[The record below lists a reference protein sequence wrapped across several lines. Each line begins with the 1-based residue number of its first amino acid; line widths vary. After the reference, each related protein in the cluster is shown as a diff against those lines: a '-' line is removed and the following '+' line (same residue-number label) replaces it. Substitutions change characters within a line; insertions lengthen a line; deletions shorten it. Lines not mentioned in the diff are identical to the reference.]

1 MKTNIIKAVL
11 FSLLIVVNISLSA
24 QIFQRDDNNDQAS
37 GSNTERGIGDNG
49 TRALENPPDDPSAG
63 GNQPVGGPVGEG
75 LLLLLG
81 MGAVYGV
88 RKLRGRNKK
97 ENIFDQNSEE

>member
-24 QIFQRDDNNDQAS
+24 QIFQRDDNNDDAARNS
-37 GSNTERGIGDNG
+37 TERGIGDVNE
-49 TRALENPPDDPSAG
+49 RALPNPPDDPSAG
-63 GNQPVGGPVGEG
+63 GNQVVSGPVGEG

-81 MGAVYGV
+81 MGALYGV
-88 RKLRGRNKK
+88 RKLRRCEK
-97 ENIFDQNSEE
+97 